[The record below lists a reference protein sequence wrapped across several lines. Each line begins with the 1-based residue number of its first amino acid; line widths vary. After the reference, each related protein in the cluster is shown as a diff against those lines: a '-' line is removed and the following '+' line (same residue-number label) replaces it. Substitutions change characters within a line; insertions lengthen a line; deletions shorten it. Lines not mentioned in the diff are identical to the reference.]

1 MTNRRNFLNM
11 LAAAGSMALLT
22 SFSKVPEIS
31 GKEKITPEPFKLKH
45 SFADPVIL
53 KKIEL
58 LRFDGQYILKVTDQN
73 GVSGATLCNQRI
85 PNLVSL
91 LHGLVIP
98 NFLGKDARDI
108 EALLDHVY
116 VVNSNYKYAGMP
128 FWNAVGH
135 VEVAIF
141 DLLGQIARKPVWQLL
156 GAPVRSEIGVYISST
171 TRETTPEQEAA
182 SFVKRLA
189 ETGAKAVKFKV
200 GGRMSKNADAMP
212 GRSETI
218 VPTMRKALG
227 DDITFYV
234 DANGSYDVENGLR
247 MARYLED
254 QNVSIFEEPVP
265 FDEYENTLKVTKA
278 IKKMRIAGG
287 EQDTSAYRFGW
298 IAENRALDVLQ
309 PDIYYNGGFI
319 RCLKVAQMAEKAG
332 LEFSPHS
339 PKTDPVAAPMLHLM
353 AVVPNSGGYQEWHI
367 GKPNHKS
374 WYAPHYEIKNGKI
387 AVPNDPG
394 LGITFDEAIWAKA
407 EVIKC

>member
-11 LAAAGSMALLT
+11 IAAAGSMALLP
-22 SFSKVPEIS
+22 SFSKASEPA
-31 GKEKITPEPFKLKH
+31 GKEKINPGPFKLNH
-45 SFADPVIL
+45 RFTDPVIL
-53 KKIEL
+53 KNIEL
-58 LRFDGQYILKVTDQN
+58 LRFDGQYILRVTDQN
-73 GVSGATLCNQRI
+73 GISGATLCNQRI

-98 NFLGKDARDI
+98 NLVGKDARDI

-128 FWNAVGH
+128 FWNSVGH

-156 GAPVRSEIGVYISST
+156 GKQVTNEIEVYISST

-227 DDITFYV
+227 NDITFYV
-234 DANGSYDVENGLR
+234 DANGSYDLENGIR

-254 QNVSIFEEPVP
+254 HNVSIFEEPVP
-265 FDEYENTLKVTKA
+265 FDEYENTLKVAK
-278 IKKMRIAGG
+278 
-287 EQDTSAYRFGW
+287 S
-298 IAENRALDVLQ
+298 
-309 PDIYYNGGFI
+309 GGF
-319 RCLKVAQMAEKAG
+319 
-332 LEFSPHS
+332 
-339 PKTDPVAAPMLHLM
+339 
-353 AVVPNSGGYQEWHI
+353 QEWHI

-394 LGITFDEAIWAKA
+394 LGITFDKTIWRKA
-407 EVIKC
+407 EKI

>member
-1 MTNRRNFLNM
+1 MTNRRNFINM
-11 LAAAGSMALLT
+11 LAVAGSMAV
-22 SFSKVPEIS
+22 SPSISKASEPV
-31 GKEKITPEPFKLKH
+31 GKEKINPGPFKLNH
-45 SFADPVIL
+45 QFPYPVIL
-53 KKIEL
+53 KSIEL
-58 LRFDGQYILKVTDQN
+58 LRFDGQFILRVTDQN
-73 GVSGATLCNQRI
+73 GISGATLCNQRI

-98 NFLGKDARDI
+98 NLIGKDARDI
-108 EALLDHVY
+108 EALLDQVY

-128 FWNAVGH
+128 FWNSVGH

-156 GAPVRSEIGVYISST
+156 GKQVASEIEVYISST

-212 GRSETI
+212 GRSESI

-227 DDITFYV
+227 NDITFYV
-234 DANGSYDVENGLR
+234 DANGSYDLENGIR

-254 QNVSIFEEPVP
+254 QDVSIFEEPTP
-265 FDEYENTLKVTKA
+265 FDEYENMLKVTKA

-298 IAENRALDVLQ
+298 IAENRALDVIQ
-309 PDIYYNGGFI
+309 PDLYYNGGFI

-332 LEFSPHS
+332 LGFSPHS
-339 PKTDPVAAPMLHLM
+339 PKTDPLAAAMLHLM

-367 GKPNHKS
+367 GKPSHKS

-394 LGITFDEAIWAKA
+394 LGITFDETIWAKA
-407 EVIKC
+407 EKI